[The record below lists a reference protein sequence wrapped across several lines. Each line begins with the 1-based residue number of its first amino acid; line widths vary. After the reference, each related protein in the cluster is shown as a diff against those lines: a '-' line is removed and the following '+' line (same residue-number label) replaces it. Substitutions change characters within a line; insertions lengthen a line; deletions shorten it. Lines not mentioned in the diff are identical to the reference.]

1 MITIRF
7 VISDDVTTERCT
19 NWFLIKPDAVLTPD
33 SLHTH
38 EWKCASYLQLLL
50 VCRPQRCLLSTLV
63 KHQSCRTEVTQQ
75 VIVTHAEIAA
85 SQQGVIASACP
96 GVVNGQSFLKFC
108 SLYSL
113 SIFQVVSY
121 CLSWWS
127 LKALSPGKNPVPPPM
142 APGLIPAPAGTYTPG
157 SQDGESDRS
166 ETATLNK
173 SDPPMLQPF

>member
-1 MITIRF
+1 MERLSSNTWKLSSRGTRK
-7 VISDDVTTERCT
+7 VISDEVTTERCT
-19 NWFLIKPDAVLTPD
+19 NWFLIKPDAVLSPD

-85 SQQGVIASACP
+85 SQHCVIASACP

-113 SIFQVVSY
+113 SIFSGCQLLFVLMVTKSTLTWKESSPPSWPDPSPRWYVHTWITGRRKRQVRN
-121 CLSWWS
+121 C
-127 LKALSPGKNPVPPPM
+127 N
-142 APGLIPAPAGTYTPG
+142 T
-157 SQDGESDRS
+157 Q
-166 ETATLNK
+166 
-173 SDPPMLQPF
+173 